1 VNLYLENRVADPS
14 APLKHTPLEALHLSL
29 GAKMVPFAGY
39 NMPVNYPLGV
49 LKEHV
54 HTRTDAGLFD
64 VSHMGQGE
72 LSGEDVDAALEA
84 LVPGDLTSLKPGQ
97 IRYTVLLNEDGGI
110 LDDLMITR
118 PAEVGKERTLYLVVN
133 AACKDQDFAHI
144 AARLK
149 GKAILV
155 LHEDAALLALQGPAA
170 AKVLARFIPSAAS
183 MGFMTSRVETF
194 EGVPVRLFR
203 SGYTGED
210 GYEISVPADKAEL
223 VARRLL
229 AEPGVAAIGLG
240 ARDSLRLEAG
250 LCLYG
255 SDLDTTTTPVEA
267 GLSWVIG
274 KRRRAEGGFPG
285 ADKILKQ
292 LNEGA
297 AKTRVGIQPLGKAPA
312 RAHTEIQDTNGNRIG
327 EITSGGFGPT
337 VNAPVAMGYV
347 DSKFAA
353 NGTRVN
359 LIVRGQAL
367 PAEVAPLPFAPHRY
381 YKK

>member
-1 VNLYLENRVADPS
+1 MADPS
-14 APLKHTPLEALHLSL
+14 TPLKHTPLDALHLSL

-54 HTRTDAGLFD
+54 HTREHAGLFD

-72 LSGEDVDAALEA
+72 LSGENVDAALEA
-84 LVPGDLTSLKPGQ
+84 LVPGDLKGLKPGQ
-97 IRYTVLLNEDGGI
+97 IRYTVLLNDEGGI
-110 LDDLMITR
+110 LDDLMVTR
-118 PAEVGKERTLYLVVN
+118 PAEAGKDGTLYLVVN

-144 AARLK
+144 AAKLK
-149 GKAILV
+149 GKAML
-155 LHEDAALLALQGPAA
+155 LRHEDAALLALQGPSA
-170 AKVLARFIPSAAS
+170 AKVLARFIPAAAS
-183 MGFMTSRVETF
+183 MGFMTSRVESF

-210 GYEISVPADKAEL
+210 GYEISVPADKAER

-255 SDLDTTTTPVEA
+255 NDIDTTTTPVEA
-267 GLSWVIG
+267 GLPWVIG
-274 KRRRAEGGFPG
+274 KRRRTEGGFPG
-285 ADKILKQ
+285 AAKILKQ

-312 RAHTEIQDTNGNRIG
+312 RAHTEIQDAQGNKIG
-327 EITSGGFGPT
+327 EITSGGFGPS

-353 NGTRVN
+353 NGTKVT